1 MKRVGGRYPA
11 RSRKRGGALDPTV
24 MKSLY
29 DQPLY
34 GTSDAKSMKDYAS
47 LNVTMAEEVYS
58 ALLHKAA
65 DLSGIGSDLFNREDL
80 PENPTP
86 EQKQWHDATNQQRW
100 DSRAGD
106 RAKLLNIGDS
116 APLEFYRYV
125 PWFLAYDVLQIKAT
139 NPALNEREKIAL
151 IKIAELMRT
160 LPPKQDPQR
169 FSRWEE
175 FYRDFKDGVYGGGKE
190 TWLYNQRI
198 STPYDPTNP
207 LFHFTPQRSRI
218 EVKGASPSLYGDYD
232 VLRILDV
239 KRQGTV
245 SEKFLQGPF
254 VGTGWGGRS
263 RRTVYPSRRRA

>member
-11 RSRKRGGALDPTV
+11 RCRKRGGAIGEAE
-24 MKSLY
+24 MKPLY
-29 DQPLY
+29 DLSVY
-34 GTSDAKSMKDYAS
+34 GTSDSASMKDYAS
-47 LNVTMAEEVYS
+47 LNITMADEVYM
-58 ALLHKAA
+58 ALARKAA
-65 DLSGIGSDLFNREDL
+65 ELSGIHMGDLSSFS
-80 PENPTP
+80 
-86 EQKQWHDATNQQRW
+86 W
-100 DSRAGD
+100 DSWDKAAV
-106 RAKLLNIGDS
+106 AKATSLNIGDT
-116 APLEFYRYV
+116 APHEFYRYV

-139 NPALNEREKIAL
+139 NPVLNERERIAL

-160 LPPKQDPQR
+160 LPPRQDPEK

-175 FYRDFKDGVYGGGKE
+175 YYRDFKDGVYGGGKD

-218 EVKGASPSLYGDYD
+218 EVKGASPSVYGDYD
-232 VLRILDV
+232 VMRILGV
-239 KRQGTV
+239 KRQGDVNT
-245 SEKFLQGPF
+245 KYLQGPF